1 MTISAQV
8 IDTIVEWID
17 DNLHQPLR
25 IDDIARHA
33 GYSKWHLQR
42 LFLQYKGESLGRY
55 IREKL
60 LLAARDLRDTDQRV
74 YDICLKYG
82 FDSQQT
88 FTRVFTRTFNLPP
101 GAYRKRE
108 PQSPTE
114 ARPSGLAFERKPATP
129 HPAQHQILNGAQ
141 C

>member
-55 IREKL
+55 IRERKL

-74 YDICLKYG
+74 YDICLKYATDLYPRLHPDLQSAAG
-82 FDSQQT
+82 
-88 FTRVFTRTFNLPP
+88 RLPQ
-101 GAYRKRE
+101 RE
-108 PQSPTE
+108 PQS
-114 ARPSGLAFERKPATP
+114 RPLRRASPGLPLEGKPATP

-141 C
+141 R